1 MIKEYLKYIIIFLA
15 PLILIFIGGYLGY
28 SYGKTQIEL
37 SYKRK
42 IAELNYNFSLE
53 REKYETKSNYLS
65 AQYMDAKN
73 KLDNIYDD
81 NMELVERLR
90 EQERTNQQ
98 LRANRDTRC
107 VTKPATCPAISARVA
122 KDVTKLLKQ
131 ADSAA
136 AYAVTC
142 REWINTL
149 QETQTVSK

>member
-1 MIKEYLKYIIIFLA
+1 MIKEYLKYIIIFLT
-15 PLILIFIGGYLGY
+15 PIILIFIGGYLGY
-28 SYGKTQIEL
+28 SYGITQTEL

-42 IAELNYNFSLE
+42 IAELNYNFNLE
-53 REKYETKSNYLS
+53 REEYETQSNYLS

-98 LRANRDTRC
+98 LQANNNTRC
-107 VTKPATCPAISARVA
+107 TTKPAPCPAISARVA
-122 KDVTKLLKQ
+122 KDVTKLFKQ

-149 QETQTVSK
+149 QKTQPVSK

>member
-1 MIKEYLKYIIIFLA
+1 MIKEYIKYLIIFLA

-28 SYGKTQIEL
+28 SYGITQAEL

-42 IAELNYNFSLE
+42 IAELNYNFNLE
-53 REKYETKSNYLS
+53 REKYENKSNYLS
-65 AQYMDAKN
+65 SQYMDTKN

-90 EQERTNQQ
+90 EQERINQQ
-98 LRANRDTRC
+98 LRANNNTRC
-107 VTKPATCPAISARVA
+107 ITKPASCPAISARVA

-142 REWINTL
+142 RDWINTL
-149 QETQTVSK
+149 QKNQPVSK